1 MSKLEERK
9 STIKLPLLNY
19 IKVGITTEMDRRY
32 TQALYESLQPEV
44 IKPAGVVRLR
54 ILTSQQALSLT
65 INAKTPS
72 EIRASISS
80 YLRLIKAVKETL
92 KSIE

>member
-1 MSKLEERK
+1 MSKLERK
-9 STIKLPLLNY
+9 RVIEPPLLNC
-19 IKVGITTEMDRRY
+19 IKAKITTEIDRRY
-32 TQALYESLQPEV
+32 TRALYESLQPEV
-44 IKPAGVVRLR
+44 IKPSGVATLK
-54 ILTSQQALSLT
+54 ILPSQQALSLM
-65 INAKTPS
+65 INAKAPS